1 MEKTTP
7 FLRNKYWIFRHGKS
21 IPNEKGLENGT
32 RPEFQLASD
41 GVNQAQLAG
50 ELFLKELNQNNVPIE
65 NVRICYSP
73 FPRTTHTAKVV
84 AAVLNLPF
92 DGPQCKVMED
102 LRECYFGPTFELMSH
117 DKYPEIWALDEK
129 DPLMGLEGGE
139 SVNGVASRL
148 AVAMATMESEFQGCS
163 ILVVSHGE
171 DTIDIAHPVDE
182 EDMDDIPFPASGD
195 FYLPEGDLLD
205 LEPYEGMEFESEEA
219 AKAFYNSYARRVGF
233 STRVSSSR
241 RSRRDG
247 AIIQRQFVCAK
258 EGFRN
263 LNEKRTK
270 DREIK
275 RPRTITRVGCKASL
289 SVKMQDSGKWVVSGF
304 VKEHNHELVPPD
316 QVHSLRS
323 HRQISGPAKTLIDT
337 LQAAGMGPRRIMSA
351 LIKEYGGVSKVGFT
365 EVDCRNYMRNNRQRT
380 LDGDIQLLLDYLR
393 QMHSENPNF
402 FYAVQANEDQSISNV
417 FWADPK
423 ARMNY
428 TYFGDTVTFDTTYR
442 SNRYRLPFAPFTGIN
457 HHGQPVLFAC
467 AFLLNESEASFI
479 WLFKTWLE
487 AMSGRPPVSI
497 TTDHDA
503 VIRSAITQVFP
514 ETRHRFCKWHIFKKC
529 QEKLS
534 HVFLQ
539 HPNFEADFHKC
550 VNLTE
555 SIEEFESCWL
565 AQVDRY
571 ELRDHEW
578 LQTIYADRRHW
589 VPVYLR
595 DTFFAEMSITQRSDS
610 MNSYFDGYVNASTN
624 LNQFFRLYEKALES
638 RNEKEVKA
646 DYDTMNTSPVLKT
659 PSPMERQA
667 SELYTRKLF
676 VRFQEELVGTLTF
689 MASKAEDDGE
699 VIAYQVAKYGED
711 HKTYYVKFNVLEMK
725 ASCSCQM
732 FEFSGLLC
740 RHVLAVFR
748 VTNVLTLPPHYILKR
763 WTRNAKSSV
772 TLEDRANDV
781 YTGYLESHTVRYNTL
796 RYEAF
801 KFVDEGATS
810 LDTYNVAMASLQ
822 EAAKRVALAATKN
835 ESRTTIVNGHI
846 RGNLASDANRANST
860 SANHQGNSSQPLSED
875 DMDKRIRE
883 LTSELDSASRKCE
896 AYRANLLSL
905 LKHHEDHNLQL
916 STTVQN
922 IKISMK
928 DSV

>member
-1 MEKTTP
+1 ME
-7 FLRNKYWIFRHGKS
+7 
-21 IPNEKGLENGT
+21 NEVLEFDIGLGG
-32 RPEFQLASD
+32 AGSSGHD
-41 GVNQAQLAG
+41 GDDDAVD
-50 ELFLKELNQNNVPIE
+50 IE
-65 NVRICYSP
+65 HP
-73 FPRTTHTAKVV
+73 
-84 AAVLNLPF
+84 
-92 DGPQCKVMED
+92 
-102 LRECYFGPTFELMSH
+102 
-117 DKYPEIWALDEK
+117 LD
-129 DPLMGLEGGE
+129 D
-139 SVNGVASRL
+139 
-148 AVAMATMESEFQGCS
+148 
-163 ILVVSHGE
+163 
-171 DTIDIAHPVDE
+171 
-182 EDMDDIPFPASGD
+182 EDMTDSPSPNTAPPVGASTPHI
-195 FYLPEGDLLD
+195 YLPDGDLLD

-304 VKEHNHELVPPD
+304 IREHNHELVPPD
-316 QVHSLRS
+316 QVHCLRS

-351 LIKEYGGVSKVGFT
+351 LIKEYGGISKVGFT
-365 EVDCRNYMRNNRQRT
+365 EVDCRNYMRNNRQRS
-380 LDGDIQLLLDYLR
+380 LEGDIQLLLDYLR
-393 QMHSENPNF
+393 QMHNENANF
-402 FYAVQANEDQSISNV
+402 FYAVQGDEDQCTGNV

-457 HHGQPVLFAC
+457 HHGQPVLFGC
-467 AFLLNESEASFI
+467 AFLINETEASFV
-479 WLFKTWLE
+479 WLFKTWLM
-487 AMSGRPPVSI
+487 AMSGRHPVSI

-503 VIRSAITQVFP
+503 VIRSAIMQVFP
-514 ETRHRFCKWHIFKKC
+514 DTRHRLCKWHIFKKC

-534 HVFLQ
+534 HMFLK
-539 HPNFEADFHKC
+539 HPTFEADFHKC

-565 AQVDRY
+565 SLVDGY

-578 LQTIYADRRHW
+578 IQTLYSDRRQW

-610 MNSYFDGYVNASTN
+610 MNSYFDGYINASTN
-624 LNQFFRLYEKALES
+624 LSQFFKLYEKALES

-659 PSPMERQA
+659 PSPMEKQA

-676 VRFQEELVGTLTF
+676 MRFQEELVGTLTF

-699 VIAYQVAKYGED
+699 SIIYHVAKFGED
-711 HKTYYVKFNVLEMK
+711 HKAYYVKFNVLGMK
-725 ASCSCQM
+725 ATCSCQM

-748 VTNVLTLPPHYILKR
+748 VTNVLTLPSHYISKR

-772 TLEDRANDV
+772 ILEEHSTNV
-781 YTGYLESHTVRYNTL
+781 YTNYLESHTVRYNTL

-801 KFVDEGATS
+801 KFADEGSKS
-810 LDTYNVAMASLQ
+810 LDTYNVAISALQ
-822 EAAKRVALAATKN
+822 EAAKRVALAIKN
-835 ESRTTIVNGHI
+835 EGRTTIMNGRN
-846 RGNLASDANRANST
+846 RGELASNGNRANCAT
-860 SANHQGNSSQPLSED
+860 GNHLRSSGASFSED
-875 DMDKRIRE
+875 DMDERIQE
-883 LTSELDSASRKCE
+883 LTKELEYANRKCD
-896 AYRANLLSL
+896 AYRANLLSV
-905 LKHHEDHNLQL
+905 LKDIENHKLEL
-916 STTVQN
+916 SIKVQN

-928 DSV
+928 DSSI

>member
-1 MEKTTP
+1 ME
-7 FLRNKYWIFRHGKS
+7 
-21 IPNEKGLENGT
+21 NEVLEFDIGLGG
-32 RPEFQLASD
+32 PDDD
-41 GVNQAQLAG
+41 GVD
-50 ELFLKELNQNNVPIE
+50 ID
-65 NVRICYSP
+65 
-73 FPRTTHTAKVV
+73 H
-84 AAVLNLPF
+84 AV
-92 DGPQCKVMED
+92 DD
-102 LRECYFGPTFELMSH
+102 
-117 DKYPEIWALDEK
+117 
-129 DPLMGLEGGE
+129 
-139 SVNGVASRL
+139 
-148 AVAMATMESEFQGCS
+148 
-163 ILVVSHGE
+163 
-171 DTIDIAHPVDE
+171 
-182 EDMDDIPFPASGD
+182 EDMPDTPPIATAHLTGAGSGEI
-195 FYLPEGDLLD
+195 FLPEGDLLD

-304 VKEHNHELVPPD
+304 VREHNHELVPPD
-316 QVHSLRS
+316 QVHCLRS

-351 LIKEYGGVSKVGFT
+351 LIKEYGGISKVGFT
-365 EVDCRNYMRNNRQRT
+365 EVDCRNYMRNNRQRS
-380 LDGDIQLLLDYLR
+380 LEGDIQLLLDYLR
-393 QMHSENPNF
+393 QMHNENPNF
-402 FYAVQANEDQSISNV
+402 FYAVQGDEEQYTGNV

-423 ARMNY
+423 ARTNY

-442 SNRYRLPFAPFTGIN
+442 SNRYRLPFAPFTGVN
-457 HHGQPVLFAC
+457 HHGHPVLFGC
-467 AFLLNESEASFI
+467 AFLINETEASFV
-479 WLFKTWLE
+479 WLFNTWLT
-487 AMSGRPPVSI
+487 AMSGRHPVSI

-503 VIRSAITQVFP
+503 VIRSAIMQVFP

-534 HVFLQ
+534 HVFLK
-539 HPNFEADFHKC
+539 HPNFEAEFHKC

-565 AQVDRY
+565 SLVDRY
-571 ELRDHEW
+571 DLRDHEW
-578 LQTIYADRRHW
+578 LQTIYSARRQW

-624 LNQFFRLYEKALES
+624 LNQFFKLYEKALES

-646 DYDTMNTSPVLKT
+646 DYDTMNTSPALKT
-659 PSPMERQA
+659 PSPMEKQA

-676 VRFQEELVGTLTF
+676 MRFQEELVGTLTF

-699 VIAYQVAKYGED
+699 SITYQVAKYGED
-711 HKTYYVKFNVLEMK
+711 HKAYYVKFNVLEMK
-725 ASCSCQM
+725 ACCSCQM

-748 VTNVLTLPPHYILKR
+748 VTNVLTLPSHYILKR

-772 TLEDRANDV
+772 ILEERATDV
-781 YTGYLESHTVRYNTL
+781 YTNYLESHTVRYNTL
-796 RYEAF
+796 RHEAF
-801 KFVDEGATS
+801 KFVDEGCKS
-810 LDTYNVAMASLQ
+810 LDTYNVAASALQ
-822 EAAKRVALAATKN
+822 EAARRVALATKN
-835 ESRTTIVNGHI
+835 EGRGTLVNG
-846 RGNLASDANRANST
+846 RGRGELASNGNANRTNFPSG
-860 SANHQGNSSQPLSED
+860 NHQGSSTQQLSQD
-875 DMDKRIRE
+875 DMDKKIQE
-883 LTSELDSASRKCE
+883 LTNELDYANRKCE
-896 AYRANLLSL
+896 VYRANLLSV
-905 LKHHEDHNLQL
+905 LKDIEDHKLQL
-916 STTVQN
+916 SIKVQN

-928 DSV
+928 DSI

>member
-1 MEKTTP
+1 MDSEVLE
-7 FLRNKYWIFRHGKS
+7 FDI
-21 IPNEKGLENGT
+21 GLGGGSSG
-32 RPEFQLASD
+32 RD
-41 GVNQAQLAG
+41 G
-50 ELFLKELNQNNVPIE
+50 
-65 NVRICYSP
+65 
-73 FPRTTHTAKVV
+73 
-84 AAVLNLPF
+84 
-92 DGPQCKVMED
+92 DED
-102 LRECYFGPTFELMSH
+102 AMDISH
-117 DKYPEIWALDEK
+117 
-129 DPLMGLEGGE
+129 
-139 SVNGVASRL
+139 
-148 AVAMATMESEFQGCS
+148 
-163 ILVVSHGE
+163 H
-171 DTIDIAHPVDE
+171 VDE
-182 EDMDDIPFPASGD
+182 EDMVDSPLPITGGGSGEI
-195 FYLPEGDLLD
+195 YLPEGDWLD

-316 QVHSLRS
+316 QVHCLRS

-351 LIKEYGGVSKVGFT
+351 LIKEYGGISKVGFT
-365 EVDCRNYMRNNRQRT
+365 EVDCRNYMRNNRQRS
-380 LDGDIQLLLDYLR
+380 LEGDFQLLLDYLK
-393 QMHSENPNF
+393 QMQAENPNF
-402 FYAVQANEDQSISNV
+402 FYAVQGDEDQSTGNV

-423 ARMNY
+423 ARTNY

-442 SNRYRLPFAPFTGIN
+442 SNRYRLPFAPFTGVN
-457 HHGQPVLFAC
+457 HHGQPVLFGC
-467 AFLLNESEASFI
+467 AFLINESEASFV
-479 WLFKTWLE
+479 WLFKTWLM

-503 VIRSAITQVFP
+503 VIRSAINQVFP

-539 HPNFEADFHKC
+539 HPHFEAEFHKC

-565 AQVDRY
+565 SLVDKY

-578 LQTIYADRRHW
+578 LQTIYAARRQW

-624 LNQFFRLYEKALES
+624 LNQFFKLYEKALES

-676 VRFQEELVGTLTF
+676 MRFQEELVGTLTF
-689 MASKAEDDGE
+689 MASKADDDGE
-699 VIAYQVAKYGED
+699 IITYQVSKYGED
-711 HKTYYVKFNVLEMK
+711 HKAYHVKFNVLEMN

-740 RHVLAVFR
+740 RHVLTVFR
-748 VTNVLTLPPHYILKR
+748 VTNVLTLPSHYMLKR

-772 TLEDRANDV
+772 MLEERSNDV
-781 YTGYLESHTVRYNTL
+781 YTNYLESHTVRYNTL
-796 RYEAF
+796 RHEAF
-801 KFVDEGATS
+801 KFVDQGAKS
-810 LDTYNVAMASLQ
+810 LDYYSIAVDALQ
-822 EAAKRVALAATKN
+822 EAAKKVAVAAKN
-835 ESRTTIVNGHI
+835 DGKTTMGNGRI
-846 RGNLASDANRANST
+846 RGNSASDANRANSV
-860 SANHQGNSSQPLSED
+860 SGNHHAISNQHLSED
-875 DMDKRIRE
+875 DMDKKIRE
-883 LTSELDSASRKCE
+883 LNNELDFASRKCE
-896 AYRANLLSL
+896 VYRANLLSV
-905 LKHHEDHNLQL
+905 LKDIEDHKLQL
-916 STTVQN
+916 SIKVQN

-928 DSV
+928 DSL